1 MKSFKLWSV
10 GIGIIVLIALLA
22 LANGV
27 KASEYGCTACQG
39 DPGWSGE
46 AKLDEIGNP
55 NANNATAK
63 EALPGLS
70 TVQKSRVAK
79 WNKPLQGFADE
90 NSSQKNSP
98 ANGNQEDTANVTK
111 NSTSNGRKDSE
122 DDSPIIR
129 SANARIMLA
138 PLNDVS
144 SADVLLDISENVTK
158 HIPGSIAVPYTR
170 FLNGTSLKTE
180 PELVKILGDAGIS
193 RQDPVVVYGECM
205 PCGGGPAPA
214 TFVYWMLK
222 SLGQENVRV
231 LDGTVTDMEA
241 AGKPVTEEAV
251 IKVPKIFESQVD
263 PEYTANFDY
272 VENGSDSGSVQII
285 DARTVREF
293 GEGSI
298 PKALNIPD
306 ASVIEGSKIA
316 NEAKLEK
323 VFASLV
329 KNKPVVVYT
338 NTGIKASVVWFALI
352 MQGYEAKLYSYED
365 WLKNM
370 KVQSKVTA

>member
-1 MKSFKLWSV
+1 
-10 GIGIIVLIALLA
+10 
-22 LANGV
+22 
-27 KASEYGCTACQG
+27 
-39 DPGWSGE
+39 
-46 AKLDEIGNP
+46 
-55 NANNATAK
+55 
-63 EALPGLS
+63 
-70 TVQKSRVAK
+70 
-79 WNKPLQGFADE
+79 
-90 NSSQKNSP
+90 
-98 ANGNQEDTANVTK
+98 
-111 NSTSNGRKDSE
+111 
-122 DDSPIIR
+122 
-129 SANARIMLA
+129 
-138 PLNDVS
+138 
-144 SADVLLDISENVTK
+144 
-158 HIPGSIAVPYTR
+158 
-170 FLNGTSLKTE
+170 
-180 PELVKILGDAGIS
+180 
-193 RQDPVVVYGECM
+193 M

-231 LDGTVTDMEA
+231 LDGTMKDMEA

-251 IKVPKIFESQVD
+251 IKAPKIFESQVD
-263 PEYTANFDY
+263 PEYTAKFDY
-272 VENGSDSGSVQII
+272 VKSGSNSGSVQII
-285 DARTVREF
+285 DARTVRKF

-316 NEAKLEK
+316 DEAKLEK

-370 KVQSKVTA
+370 KVQSQVTA